1 MADRAITWARCARV
15 IRSDATVIAFTSH
28 DKDLT
33 YDGVTYLSSISYTPS
48 SKDANMTLSVNNSDM
63 TGYFAITG
71 ILKEDV
77 ENGLYDGA
85 EVYEL
90 ILDYSDST
98 LIKNLGKGFL
108 GEVEITENGFKAEYR
123 SLTQKLQQPIGRYY
137 TAECNAQLGDAR
149 CSVNLASFTYTG
161 AVTTATS
168 NQIFIDSSLIG
179 TQTDDYYNYGLI
191 TFTSGL
197 NSGLSRE
204 VKDYTDAT
212 GQITT
217 FLPFSFAIAVTDTF
231 TVYAGCDKRKAT
243 CISTFN
249 NVVNFR
255 GFDMIPSIDQVTK
268 FGGQ

>member
-1 MADRAITWARCARV
+1 V
-15 IRSDATVIAFTSH
+15 VRSDATVIAFTSH
-28 DKDLT
+28 DRDIT
-33 YDGVTYLSSISYTPS
+33 YGGVTYLSSISYTPS
-48 SKDANMTLSVNNSDM
+48 NKDANMTLSVNNSDM
-63 TGYFAITG
+63 SGYFSIGG
-71 ILKEDV
+71 IVKEDV

-90 ILDYSDST
+90 IVDYSDST

-137 TAECNAQLGDAR
+137 TAECNAQLGDTR
-149 CSVNLASFTYTG
+149 CGVTIADFTYTG
-161 AVTTATS
+161 AITSVTS
-168 NQIFIDSSLIG
+168 NQAFIDSSLIG
-179 TQTDDYYNYGLI
+179 TQSDDYYNYGLI
-191 TFTSGL
+191 TCTSGL

-217 FLPFSFAIAVTDTF
+217 FLPFAYDVVVADTF
-231 TVYAGCDKRKAT
+231 TVYAGCDKRKTT

-249 NVVNFR
+249 NVINFR
-255 GFDMIPSIDQVTK
+255 GFDMIPSSDQVTK